1 MTKIGFSQ
9 LDLVK
14 ISAGVYANNIASSRV
29 LEKNGFVLEGVR
41 KVQYSYEDQHVDG
54 LLYGKIKKAGA

>member
-1 MTKIGFSQ
+1 MTIERTFSIIKP
-9 LDLVK
+9 DATERD
-14 ISAGVYANNIASSRV
+14 ITGNICSV